1 MSFTGIPSHSLSFD
15 GIWCSQQIAENR
27 QQPFI
32 ACRAGTAPMLQA
44 PAGAVGAA
52 TGQTAGHHSSGG
64 SVFVLSNWDAVLGG
78 LVAACLL
85 VAAGGLAAW
94 LWLRRRHSAKR

>member
-1 MSFTGIPSHSLSFD
+1 
-15 GIWCSQQIAENR
+15 
-27 QQPFI
+27 
-32 ACRAGTAPMLQA
+32 MLQA
-44 PAGAVGAA
+44 AAGAVGAA
-52 TGQTAGHHSSGG
+52 TGQTAGDHSSGG
-64 SVFVLSNWDAVLGG
+64 SVFGLSNQGAMLGA